1 METILVIDD
10 EEPLR
15 MLISSALQS
24 RDFDVLEA
32 ENGMMGIEMAHKH
45 LPDLIICDVVMPK
58 LDGYA
63 TLAELNKDPLTAGI
77 PCILMTGRPDSA
89 GMRQGMNLGADDYLT
104 KPFTIPELFSAV
116 DARLRKKKMLRELAE
131 KRLADLRASISLAL
145 PHELFTPLSGILGFA
160 EVLSGDISAYQP
172 EEISEMGQAILTS
185 GKRLYRL
192 IENFLIF
199 AQIELICADP
209 NRMEALRLV
218 DCTITQELLQ
228 SRAEEMAITHNR
240 RNDTQIVGC
249 KATICIQ
256 EDYFRKVIDELLDNA
271 FKFSQPGTPV
281 AIHAEVKGN
290 LFYLR
295 IADRGRG
302 MNSENVANIGAYMQ
316 FERKFYEQQG
326 SGLGLSITSRLVEIH
341 GGKLDIQSEP
351 NNGTTI
357 IITLPTKATVI
368 F

>member
-15 MLISSALQS
+15 MLISSALMS
-24 RDFDVLEA
+24 RDFQVLEA
-32 ENGMMGIEMAHKH
+32 ENGKMGIEMAHKH

-58 LDGYA
+58 MDGYS
-63 TLAELNKDPLTAGI
+63 TLAELNRDPLTAGI

-116 DARLRKKKMLRELAE
+116 DARLRKKRMLRELAE

-160 EVLSGDISAYQP
+160 EVLSGDISSYQP
-172 EEISEMGQAILTS
+172 EEINEMGQAILTS

-199 AQIELICADP
+199 AQIELISADP
-209 NRMEALRLV
+209 NRIEALRQV
-218 DCTITQELLQ
+218 DCTITLELIQ
-228 SRAEEMAITHNR
+228 SRADEMAKTHNR
-240 RNDTQIVGC
+240 QSDITVNSC
-249 KATICIQ
+249 KSIICMQ
-256 EDYFRKVIDELLDNA
+256 EDYFRKLIDELLDNA
-271 FKFSQPGTPV
+271 FKFSPSGSPV
-281 AIHAEVKGN
+281 VILTEVKN
-290 LFYLR
+290 NMFWMR
-295 IADRGRG
+295 ISDKGRG
-302 MNSENVANIGAYMQ
+302 MNPENIANIGAYMQ

-326 SGLGLSITSRLVEIH
+326 SGLGLSIASRLVEIH
-341 GGKLDIQSEP
+341 GGKLDIDSMPQV
-351 NNGTTI
+351 GTAVTVTI
-357 IITLPTKATVI
+357 PAKPMIN